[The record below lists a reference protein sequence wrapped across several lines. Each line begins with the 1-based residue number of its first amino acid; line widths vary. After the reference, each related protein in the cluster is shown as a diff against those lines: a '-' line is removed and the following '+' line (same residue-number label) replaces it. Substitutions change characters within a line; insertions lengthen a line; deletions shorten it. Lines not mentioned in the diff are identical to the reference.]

1 MASARQLL
9 ASMAATAV
17 ASAGLLVVASPAEAA
32 GRYFSSCDNLTR
44 VYPSGVAR
52 SKKAANRQYRRG
64 FERPAAG
71 KRARAVYRE
80 NSSRLDRDR
89 DGTACEQ
96 SR

>member
-1 MASARQLL
+1 MSRTRQML
-9 ASMAATAV
+9 ASVAATAI
-17 ASAGLLVVASPAEAA
+17 ASAGMLVVASPAEAA
-32 GRYFSSCDNLTR
+32 GRYFSSCDSLNR

-52 SKKAANRQYRRG
+52 SKKAAKRQYRRG